1 LRLVLVHR
9 VLLASCDALF
19 YLVGEETGL
28 LLGEVGFAFEDY
40 EETPV
45 AGVFELGVA
54 DGDVVLDCRRECGF
68 EVCGFL
74 EGGED
79 GVVDLVADGVAEE
92 AGTEEFAE

>member
-1 LRLVLVHR
+1 MVHR

-28 LLGEVGFAFEDY
+28 LLGEMGFAFEDY

-54 DGDVVLDCRRECGF
+54 DCDVILNCRGQSRL
-68 EVCGFL
+68 EVRRL
-74 EGGED
+74 LQRGED
-79 GVVDLVADGVAEE
+79 RVVNLVADGVSE
-92 AGTEEFAE
+92 